1 MSNDTYTPALRY
13 DALTPLY
20 DTVIRTLTREE
31 VWRAALIEQLDPK
44 PGDRVLDVGC
54 GTGTLAI
61 ALKRREPDADII
73 GIDPDA
79 GVLARARL
87 KARAG
92 GQTIN
97 FIGGFLGDT
106 PFPSG
111 WRPNKI
117 VSSLMFHQTPLETK
131 TAILCTMRELIPDD
145 GEIHVAD
152 YGFQESALMRTLFR
166 LTVQALDG
174 VTDTQPNADGVL
186 PLLMRDAG
194 LTVDTTRVIPTPTGS
209 ISIFRAGLDRKS
221 RTP

>member
-1 MSNDTYTPALRY
+1 MSNDTYTPPLRY

-54 GTGTLAI
+54 GTGTLAL

-87 KARAG
+87 KAHAA

-97 FIGGFLGDT
+97 FLDGFLGTT
-106 PFPSG
+106 PLPPG

-131 TAILCTMRELIPDD
+131 SAILCTMRGLIPDA

-152 YGFQESALMRTLFR
+152 YGFQETALMRTLFR
-166 LTVQALDG
+166 LTVQSLDG
-174 VTDTQPNADGVL
+174 VSDTQPNADGVL
-186 PLLMRDAG
+186 PQLMREAG
-194 LTVDTTRVIPTPTGS
+194 LTVDTTRVIPTLTGS
-209 ISIFRAGLDRKS
+209 ISIFRAVLDRKS
-221 RTP
+221 MTP